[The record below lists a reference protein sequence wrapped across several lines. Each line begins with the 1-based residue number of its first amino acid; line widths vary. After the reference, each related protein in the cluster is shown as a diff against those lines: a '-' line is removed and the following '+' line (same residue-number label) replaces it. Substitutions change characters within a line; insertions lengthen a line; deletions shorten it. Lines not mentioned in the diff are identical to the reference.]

1 MKPDDKVALM
11 EGTTAII
18 AGADTTSTIM
28 SHTLHFLMK
37 YPETLRRVQTE
48 VDGIFGGDGDRPD
61 YTRTAK
67 TPYLMACMYVAH
79 TNA

>member
-37 YPETLRRVQTE
+37 YPETLRRAQTE
-48 VDGIFGGDGDRPD
+48 IDGIFGGDGDHPD
-61 YTRTAK
+61 YTRTVK
-67 TPYLMACMYVAH
+67 SPYLMACM
-79 TNA
+79 